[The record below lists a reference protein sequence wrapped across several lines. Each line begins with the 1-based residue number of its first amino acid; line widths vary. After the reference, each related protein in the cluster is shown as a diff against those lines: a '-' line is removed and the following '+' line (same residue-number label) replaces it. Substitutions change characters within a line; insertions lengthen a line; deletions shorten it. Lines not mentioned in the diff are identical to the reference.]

1 LKLGLQIPDFTWSSG
16 PTQIG
21 PTLANIA
28 QTADDVGFEFITVM
42 DHFWQIGMIGPPE
55 HEMLECYSTLA
66 FLAAHSKRANLLG
79 MVTGNPYRY
88 PGVLA
93 KTVTTLDVVSGGR
106 AWLGIGAGWNE
117 AEARGLGIPFPS
129 MKDRFE
135 MLEETLQICLRMWNG
150 EHGDDGSFDGKHYQ
164 LARLLNSP
172 QSIQRPHPP
181 ILIGGSGE
189 QKTLRL
195 VARYA
200 DACNLFP
207 SPEMPRKL
215 EVLRQRCD
223 EEGRDYNS
231 ILKTCLFQLDVGED
245 GSKTG
250 ELVDT
255 LRGLA
260 ELGIQAVIGSV
271 AQVDRITPLEAIG
284 RDVIPAIRAL

>member
-1 LKLGLQIPDFTWSSG
+1 MFVSPRAGQP
-16 PTQIG
+16 
-21 PTLANIA
+21 A
-28 QTADDVGFEFITVM
+28 
-42 DHFWQIGMIGPPE
+42 PP
-55 HEMLECYSTLA
+55 L
-66 FLAAHSKRANLLG
+66 
-79 MVTGNPYRY
+79 
-88 PGVLA
+88 
-93 KTVTTLDVVSGGR
+93 
-106 AWLGIGAGWNE
+106 
-117 AEARGLGIPFPS
+117 
-129 MKDRFE
+129 
-135 MLEETLQICLRMWNG
+135 
-150 EHGDDGSFDGKHYQ
+150 
-164 LARLLNSP
+164 
-172 QSIQRPHPP
+172 
-181 ILIGGSGE
+181 LIGGSGE

>member
-16 PTQIG
+16 PAQLG
-21 PTLANIA
+21 LTLANIA
-28 QTADDVGFEFITVM
+28 RTADEAGFEFITVM

-55 HEMLECYSTLA
+55 HEMLECYSALA

-93 KTVTTLDVVSGGR
+93 KTVTTLDVLSGGR

-117 AEARGLGIPFPS
+117 AEAQGLGIPFPS

-150 EHGDDGSFDGKHYQ
+150 EHGDDGPFDGKHYQ

-172 QSIQRPHPP
+172 QSIQLPHPP

-231 ILKTCLFQLDVGED
+231 ILKTCIFQLDVGED

-250 ELVDT
+250 ELIET
-255 LRGLA
+255 LRGFA
-260 ELGIQAVIGSV
+260 ELGLQGVIGSV
-271 AQVDRITPLEAIG
+271 AHVDRITPLEAIG